1 MNIGDLVRYCTDPTD
16 GRLGIVVS
24 EVFDTRPK
32 WHAEYPAVQVRA
44 RHALAPDEEG
54 IYIWQLEDIE
64 VVSSVDGTI

>member
-1 MNIGDLVRYCTDPTD
+1 MNIGDLVRYCADCD
-16 GRLGIVVS
+16 DRRLGIVVS

-44 RHALAPDEEG
+44 RHALEPDEEG

-64 VVSSVDGTI
+64 VVSSVDGAI